1 MESFDEVYVVTD
13 GKSFYDVDGLMYS
26 LSIDTLSKIGFSEQ
40 YAKKVYEDLN
50 ESAYPGMLT
59 VSKLELFAKIN

>member
-40 YAKKVYEDLN
+40 YAKKVYKDLN